1 MKWSRNEINHLLP
14 ILEQVSSDIAPV
26 DGKEILV
33 LCSATG
39 EVAFW
44 LGEMMEQGH
53 VVGLE
58 LDLDTLDIARRS
70 AHEMGLDQVVEF
82 IAAEKDRIPLP
93 DSSYDALVSEFI
105 VYPTSTPTQ
114 IGQLEMA
121 RVIKPGGKLVL
132 TDVILTSPL
141 SPRIRQELT
150 TIGLDYLCDG
160 TPDDFRSWMAEA
172 GLTNIEVRDLT
183 SIVRQVW
190 EERSAADLA
199 VSHEN
204 GYSLFLDDPH
214 IGLGKTIF
222 YLYVR
227 GEKPEN
233 KIL

>member
-14 ILEQVSSDIAPV
+14 ILEQVSSDLAPV

-121 RVIKPGGKLVL
+121 RILKPGGKMVL

-141 SPRIRQELT
+141 PPRIRQELA

-190 EERSAADLA
+190 EERAAADLA
-199 VSHEN
+199 ASHEN
-204 GYSLFLDDPH
+204 GYSLLLDDQH

-222 YLYVR
+222 YLYMR
-227 GEKPEN
+227 GEKPKN
-233 KIL
+233 QIL

>member
-14 ILEQVSSDIAPV
+14 ILEQVSSDLAPV

-82 IAAEKDRIPLP
+82 IAAEKDSIPLP

-121 RVIKPGGKLVL
+121 RILKPGGKMVL

-141 SPRIRQELT
+141 PPRIRQELA

-190 EERSAADLA
+190 EERAAADLA
-199 VSHEN
+199 ASHEN
-204 GYSLFLDDPH
+204 GYSLLLDDQH

-222 YLYVR
+222 YLYMR
-227 GEKPEN
+227 GEKPKN
-233 KIL
+233 QIL

>member
-1 MKWSRNEINHLLP
+1 MKWSRNEINRLLP
-14 ILEQVSSDIAPV
+14 ILEQVSSDLAPV

-53 VVGLE
+53 IVGLE

-70 AHEMGLDQVVEF
+70 AHEMGLDQVVQF
-82 IAAEKDRIPLP
+82 ITAEKDGIPLP

-105 VYPTSTPTQ
+105 AYPTSTPTE

-121 RVIKPGGKLVL
+121 RVLKPGGKMIL

-141 SPRIRQELT
+141 PPLIRQELA

-160 TPDDFRSWMAEA
+160 TPDNFRVWMAEA

-190 EERSAADLA
+190 EERAAADLA
-199 VSHEN
+199 PSHEK
-204 GYSLFLDDPH
+204 GYSLLLDDLH

-233 KIL
+233 QIL